1 MAWRP
6 NMAFN
11 SHPKKLGRFHTDDLL
26 NMGVTYLKSTQLC
39 RVASHGASKMETTV
53 KSAANGEKHVSEMTD
68 EEILRKH
75 GHMKLVCSPST
86 LAKVIKLFS
95 SEHIEKIISDTGLGC
110 LNMIREFKL
119 RRIMRIRL
127 AKSLDSETSSITI
140 GPYRNLTLLIK
151 YLYREIYLC
160 FQVVMEICARQPEAN
175 NRKDPGSQ
183 KFVRVD
189 EGDSSRAQSQGQN
202 MSSHQVEMIV
212 AALNARCAEQE
223 KKIGRQ
229 LMEFQHRFYA
239 KFLTLSEELIDI
251 KSKSGSNPRLSLLED
266 EIKDLRRELKEQV
279 NVCSDPFMATPK
291 FDASTPRTSTP
302 TPSARHVLPN
312 KDDPRITLM
321 QPLFDNDY
329 VLTAEDKEA
338 AIFIRGTH
346 GPVEVVQIGDI
357 PLRAEQ
363 LKPIYDKKYICG
375 DVSPLLLWRMLTSAE
390 LRLILPQ
397 SYPPMKSESFY
408 TKGVIPKGRGSSWVL
423 RIANKFVGRGKV
435 HIPLNVN
442 DNHWMAMVFNF
453 DKEEIQI
460 LNSLKNRFDE
470 SKETALVEAIQACM
484 DEAVKDGL
492 VTPAK
497 PIKFTDWEVV
507 RYDDIPQQNE
517 GHSCAFFTLKYML
530 TWNGEVF
537 TDKVEQTATYEAHVA
552 SQPTGSEDDVQEI
565 IGTVECKISDT
576 SSSPKDPD
584 TPSSPKNRRGCGR
597 SRKLVDEVQA
607 KKSKTMEELR
617 VKFDS
622 KTIAKQVASLMSR
635 RSRKPSQA
643 ISSPFK
649 LTKW

>member
-1 MAWRP
+1 
-6 NMAFN
+6 MAFN
-11 SHPKKLGRFHTDDLL
+11 SQPKKLGRFHT
-26 NMGVTYLKSTQLC
+26 
-39 RVASHGASKMETTV
+39 GASKMETTV
-53 KSAANGEKHVSEMTD
+53 KSPANGEKHVSEMTD
-68 EEILRKH
+68 ETLLSYWIKSIATFAGNLKETRPYEVSVLTVKACQSHEI
-75 GHMKLVCSPST
+75 V
-86 LAKVIKLFS
+86 VIKT
-95 SEHIEKIISDTGLGC
+95 H
-110 LNMIREFKL
+110 RENNK
-119 RRIMRIRL
+119 RYRL
-127 AKSLDSETSSITI
+127 AKSFDSETSPITI
-140 GPYRNLTLLIK
+140 GKTPIPITAEDVHHIFGLAIEGEDIDKKGNLPLL
-151 YLYREIYLC
+151 
-160 FQVVMEICARQPEAN
+160 QVVMEICARQPEAN

-189 EGDSSRAQSQGQN
+189 EGDSSRAQSHGQN

-212 AALNARCAEQE
+212 AAPNARCAEQE

-229 LMEFQHRFYA
+229 LMEFHHRFDA
-239 KFLTLSEELIDI
+239 EFLTLSEELIDI

-266 EIKDLRRELKEQV
+266 EIKDLRRVLKELKNKSKVSRQSESQKAGVEEQV

-312 KDDPRITLM
+312 KDDPQITPM
-321 QPLFDNDY
+321 KPLFDNDY

-357 PLRAEQ
+357 PLRAKQ

-375 DVSPLLLWRMLTSAE
+375 DVIMAYAHISGVETDITSVISPNETRKLL
-390 LRLILPQ
+390 Q
-397 SYPPMKSESFY
+397 
-408 TKGVIPKGRGSSWVL
+408 TKGVIPKGHGSSWVQH
-423 RIANKFVGRGKV
+423 IANKFVGRWKV
-435 HIPLNVN
+435 HIPLDVN

-460 LNSLKNRFDE
+460 LNSLKNQFDE

-497 PIKFTDWEVV
+497 PIKFTDWGVAE
-507 RYDDIPQQNE
+507 
-517 GHSCAFFTLKYML
+517 
-530 TWNGEVF
+530 
-537 TDKVEQTATYEAHVA
+537 TYEAHVA
-552 SQPTGSEDDVQEI
+552 SQPMGSEDDVQEI
-565 IGTVECKISDT
+565 MGTVECKMSDT

-584 TPSSPKNRRGCGR
+584 TPSSPKKRRGRGR
-597 SRKLVDEVQA
+597 PRKLVDEVQA
-607 KKSKTMEELR
+607 KKTKTMEELR
-617 VKFDS
+617 VKFHS
-622 KTIAKQVASLMSR
+622 KTIAKQVASSMSR
-635 RSRKPSQA
+635 RSRKPSQT

>member
-1 MAWRP
+1 
-6 NMAFN
+6 
-11 SHPKKLGRFHTDDLL
+11 
-26 NMGVTYLKSTQLC
+26 
-39 RVASHGASKMETTV
+39 
-53 KSAANGEKHVSEMTD
+53 
-68 EEILRKH
+68 
-75 GHMKLVCSPST
+75 
-86 LAKVIKLFS
+86 
-95 SEHIEKIISDTGLGC
+95 
-110 LNMIREFKL
+110 
-119 RRIMRIRL
+119 
-127 AKSLDSETSSITI
+127 
-140 GPYRNLTLLIK
+140 
-151 YLYREIYLC
+151 
-160 FQVVMEICARQPEAN
+160 MEICARQPEAN
-175 NRKDPGSQ
+175 NRKDLGSQ

-202 MSSHQVEMIV
+202 MSSHQVEMIF
-212 AALNARCAEQE
+212 AALNAGCAEQE

-229 LMEFQHRFYA
+229 LMEFQHRFDV

-266 EIKDLRRELKEQV
+266 EIKDLRREVKELKNKSKVSWQSESQKAGVEEQV

-291 FDASTPRTSTP
+291 FDASTPRTSSP
-302 TPSARHVLPN
+302 TPSARHVVPN
-312 KDDPRITLM
+312 KDDPRIIPM
-321 QPLFDNDY
+321 KPLFDNDC

-346 GPVEVVQIGDI
+346 GPVEVIQIGDI

-375 DVSPLLLWRMLTSAE
+375 DVIMAYAHISGVETDTTSVISPNETRKLL
-390 LRLILPQ
+390 Q
-397 SYPPMKSESFY
+397 
-408 TKGVIPKGRGSSWVL
+408 TKGVIPKGRGSSWVQC
-423 RIANKFVGRGKV
+423 IANKFVGCREV

-460 LNSLKNRFDE
+460 LNSLKNQFDE

-507 RYDDIPQQNE
+507 RYDDIPQQSD
-517 GHSCAFFTLKYML
+517 GHSCVLFALKYML

-537 TDKVEQTATYEAHVA
+537 TDKVQQAETYEAHIA

-584 TPSSPKNRRGCGR
+584 TPSSPKKRRARGR
-597 SRKLVDEVQA
+597 PRKLVDKQEA
-607 KKSKTMEELR
+607 KKTKTMEELR
-617 VKFDS
+617 MKFDS
-622 KTIAKQVASLMSR
+622 KTIAKQVSSSMLR
-635 RSRKPSQA
+635 QPRKPV
-643 ISSPFK
+643 
-649 LTKW
+649 